1 MWIIAKINNQS
12 FELFKTEMMKKLI
25 NIEIYRPTFLKEV
38 NIKNKVILKKE
49 NLFQDY
55 IFCYHENFNKKNIL
69 NNFKFTKGLK
79 YFLNNCNFN
88 QKDILKTILFCK
100 KNESDNGMIK
110 NKFILEMKEKKIKFL
125 FGPLRN
131 LIFDL
136 EKIHSKHFQF
146 KIGNLRASTKF

>member
-1 MWIIAKINNQS
+1 
-12 FELFKTEMMKKLI
+12 MMKKLI

-55 IFCYHENFNKKNIL
+55 IFCYHENFSKKNIL

-88 QKDILKTILFCK
+88 QKDILKTILF
-100 KNESDNGMIK
+100 
-110 NKFILEMKEKKIKFL
+110 L
-125 FGPLRN
+125 
-131 LIFDL
+131 
-136 EKIHSKHFQF
+136 
-146 KIGNLRASTKF
+146 

>member
-55 IFCYHENFNKKNIL
+55 IFCYHENF
-69 NNFKFTKGLK
+69 
-79 YFLNNCNFN
+79 
-88 QKDILKTILFCK
+88 
-100 KNESDNGMIK
+100 S
-110 NKFILEMKEKKIKFL
+110 KKIF
-125 FGPLRN
+125 
-131 LIFDL
+131 
-136 EKIHSKHFQF
+136 
-146 KIGNLRASTKF
+146 